1 MRHRRR
7 LFTRGISPWRP
18 TDRGHALWGRITR
31 RLQKAAYDAIR
42 ATTAKRAAMIAT
54 AAERRGTRKRS
65 IPMIAVGLIALGAMF
80 GAVSRDAL
88 AVNFTTSNDGFVL
101 YSNYLQGESAAAF
114 LSENTSQDGADAGVA
129 EFGIVT
135 AKLAGLCAIAAQDMP
150 AIGPVSLMIIAGE
163 PVQGSFSGTAVPEGV
178 TLDGIGGLSGTS
190 LDSAITASNLFVN
203 ADSLGG
209 YGNQISGLNLGQ
221 SADTVGPSAGLEW
234 PTGQTAPTPGAFG
247 LYADRLN
254 VAGLDTQTHGVNLQG
269 QITLPKLQ
277 LKVFLGT
284 KTQADCPTEAAS

>member
-7 LFTRGISPWRP
+7 LFTRGTFPWGP
-18 TDRGHALWGRITR
+18 TDRIHALWGRITR
-31 RLQKAAYDAIR
+31 RLQKAGYDAVH

-65 IPMIAVGLIALGAMF
+65 IPMIAVGLIGLGAMF
-80 GAVSRDAL
+80 GAVSRNAL

-114 LSENTSQDGADAGVA
+114 LAQNSSQDGAGAGVA

-135 AKLAGLCAIAAQDMP
+135 AKLAGLCAIAAQDVP
-150 AIGPVSLMIIAGE
+150 VLGTVSLMIIAGE

-178 TLDGIGGLSGTS
+178 TLDANGALSGAS
-190 LDSAITASNLFVN
+190 LDSAIKASNLFVN
-203 ADSLGG
+203 AKALGG

-221 SADTVGPSAGLEW
+221 SADTVGPLAGLTW
-234 PTGQTAPTPGAFG
+234 PTGQTEPTPGAFG
-247 LYADRLN
+247 LYANRLN
-254 VAGLDTQTHGVNLQG
+254 IAGLDTQTHGVNLQG